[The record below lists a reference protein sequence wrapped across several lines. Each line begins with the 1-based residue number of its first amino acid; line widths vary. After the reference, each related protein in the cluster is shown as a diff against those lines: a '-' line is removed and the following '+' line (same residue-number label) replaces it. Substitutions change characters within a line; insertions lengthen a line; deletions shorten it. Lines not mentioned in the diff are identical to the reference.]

1 MEVSSIGDPMTG
13 SIFVARRKKKPE
25 ESWKKFTKEFVSLYE
40 WEEVGKEDFE
50 DGILLEYNGN

>member
-1 MEVSSIGDPMTG
+1 MTG